1 MRYTLSL
8 VALLSG
14 MALLC
19 GCGGSNDT
27 NSPGPGGVKP
37 ADRIT
42 GSGSS
47 FVAPLMKKWAGS
59 YNKATQLEVDYTS
72 KGSSTGIAEMIDQK
86 NDFGGTDAP
95 MNEEQLKKAHE
106 KNGEVINI
114 PLTMGPVAP
123 FYNLPEIEKP
133 LNFTGPILADI
144 YLGKIK
150 KWNDPALQKINPGV
164 KLPDKEIVVVHRRDG
179 SGTTDIWT
187 DYLSKMSPE
196 WQKGPGRGL
205 EVKWPVGQ
213 TESGNAGV
221 AEFVRKNP
229 GSIGYVELSYA
240 HREGLDLGLVQNR
253 EGEFVKARLQSITA
267 AADSALTHIPDDL
280 RYSLTDAPGKAS
292 YPVSGTTWA
301 LVYARQPA
309 GKGRQLVDFLGW
321 VLGEGQEDAEQLLYA
336 RLPEGLAARAHA
348 KLEQIQ
354 VGQ

>member
-1 MRYTLSL
+1 
-8 VALLSG
+8 
-14 MALLC
+14 MAD
-19 GCGGSNDT
+19 GAGEVGN
-27 NSPGPGGVKP
+27 GGV
-37 ADRIT
+37 A
-42 GSGSS
+42 G
-47 FVAPLMKKWAGS
+47 FVK
-59 YNKATQLEVDYTS
+59 Q
-72 KGSSTGIAEMIDQK
+72 
-86 NDFGGTDAP
+86 
-95 MNEEQLKKAHE
+95 
-106 KNGEVINI
+106 
-114 PLTMGPVAP
+114 
-123 FYNLPEIEKP
+123 
-133 LNFTGPILADI
+133 
-144 YLGKIK
+144 
-150 KWNDPALQKINPGV
+150 
-164 KLPDKEIVVVHRRDG
+164 
-179 SGTTDIWT
+179 
-187 DYLSKMSPE
+187 
-196 WQKGPGRGL
+196 
-205 EVKWPVGQ
+205 
-213 TESGNAGV
+213 
-221 AEFVRKNP
+221 NP